1 MNYYY
6 STILNNITFEEAIEK
21 VTAELQKEGF
31 GVLTEIDI
39 KATLKKKLDVDF
51 YNYRILGACN
61 APFAYKALKA
71 EDKIGTMLPCNVI
84 VQEKESGII
93 EVSAINP
100 IVSMQAVVN
109 ESLAPIALEI
119 GDKLKRVLANM

>member
-1 MNYYY
+1 MDYYY
-6 STILNNITFEEAIEK
+6 STILNNVTFEEAIEK

-39 KATLKKKLDVDF
+39 TATLKKKLDVDF

-84 VQEKESGII
+84 VQEKKLGII

-109 ESLAPIALEI
+109 ESLAPIAFEI
-119 GDKLKRVLANM
+119 GDKLKRVLANL